1 LEKEIKAKGKI
12 DENQAIEWI
21 IQLLKALAKIHD
33 KKIIHRD
40 IKPA

>member
-1 LEKEIKAKGKI
+1 MEQEIEEKGKI
-12 DENQAIEWI
+12 DENQAIKWI

-33 KKIIHRD
+33 KKIILGD